1 MHRESLVIVVLAG
14 VLGAPAVKAQEIPC
28 TAGPCVRPPQPGTH
42 FIAELNGGGS
52 FAGGAGPAVGGVVG
66 VGGKLRGFP
75 LPFYLIGELAYS
87 SAAQDGALQSGSV
100 DFHEERSYRDLALG
114 LRVYIPVYGPLRLFV
129 DAMGGGSHV
138 AALVERDNLT
148 ALSSS
153 HWAGMGLLATGL
165 QLRLFHHLSV
175 GLRAKVVLAGGDA
188 LDGLREVLRIET
200 PTRTSATAGLTW
212 HF

>member
-14 VLGAPAVKAQEIPC
+14 LLGAHAANAQEIPC
-28 TAGPCVRPPQPGTH
+28 SAGPCVKPPQPGTH

-52 FAGGAGPAVGGVVG
+52 FAGSAGPTVGGVVG

-75 LPFYLIGELAYS
+75 LRFYLIAELAYS
-87 SAAQDGALQSGSV
+87 SVAQNGTLSSGAL

-114 LRVYIPVYGPLRLFV
+114 LRVYAPVYGPLRLFV

-138 AALVERDNLT
+138 AALVERDGLT
-148 ALSSS
+148 ALSSRN
-153 HWAGMGLLATGL
+153 WTGMGLLAAGL
-165 QLRLFHHLSV
+165 QLRLFHHLAI

-188 LDGLREVLRIET
+188 LDGLREVLSVET